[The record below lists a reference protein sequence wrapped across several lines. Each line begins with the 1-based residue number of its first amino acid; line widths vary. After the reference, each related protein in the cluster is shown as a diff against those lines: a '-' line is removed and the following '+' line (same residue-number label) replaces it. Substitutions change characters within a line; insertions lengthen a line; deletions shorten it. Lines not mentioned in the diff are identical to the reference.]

1 MRFIIANAAA
11 AVVDATCRGPLVGQ
25 HPRTQRIRHVKKVL
39 QLRIRVVGGG
49 DALQASQYRQAAFPQ
64 DPLSA
69 RLKRTHHRRERNIEL
84 VVQQQTLRVG
94 LAQHVRVRLPM
105 VLPEGDPLS
114 RHRPSTGDRRERVLD
129 ILGQRRDQPRD
140 RGIRG
145 RHPEQ
150 PRLGPQHPNI
160 TRGVTACDTTNAKSN
175 TILPGSCTASGR
187 CQARHR
193 ADNSFASPLRQA
205 VSTNNT
211 PPACDTS
218 DSPPVITDNQER
230 RPLSFTREVPL
241 CTVDQGLEQLR
252 SNRAEQALSRIRP
265 PCVTPKINYGES
277 PRLMTVGLVYP
288 TGGTARCR
296 SFHEGARGTTLSI
309 TSRYP
314 FRARIGY
321 LRLVAKG
328 AANTMTSAETPADTS
343 AETSTETSTTSAETS
358 AEASADKIRGLV
370 DQTLEEAEP
379 LVDKVL
385 ERTESFVEEAKEKAE
400 LLAEKIK
407 EKAEPL
413 VEKVREKAEPLVEK
427 AEGSSGKDSTS

>member
-1 MRFIIANAAA
+1 
-11 AVVDATCRGPLVGQ
+11 
-25 HPRTQRIRHVKKVL
+25 
-39 QLRIRVVGGG
+39 
-49 DALQASQYRQAAFPQ
+49 
-64 DPLSA
+64 
-69 RLKRTHHRRERNIEL
+69 
-84 VVQQQTLRVG
+84 VG
-94 LAQHVRVRLPM
+94 LEQHVRVRLPATTPNSPGWARSTPISHA
-105 VLPEGDPLS
+105 VSP
-114 RHRPSTGDRRERVLD
+114 PSATV
-129 ILGQRRDQPRD
+129 
-140 RGIRG
+140 
-145 RHPEQ
+145 
-150 PRLGPQHPNI
+150 
-160 TRGVTACDTTNAKSN
+160 NARSN

-193 ADNSFASPLRQA
+193 ADNSFPSPLRRA

-218 DSPPVITDNQER
+218 DSPPVITGNQER

-241 CTVDQGLEQLR
+241 CTIDQGLEQLR

-265 PCVTPKINYGES
+265 PRVTNKINYGES

-288 TGGTARCR
+288 AGGTARCR

-314 FRARIGY
+314 FRVRIGY

-328 AANTMTSAETPADTS
+328 AANTMTSAETSADTS
-343 AETSTETSTTSAETS
+343 AETSRDTSAETSTDTSTEASAETSRDTSADTSTTSAETS
-358 AEASADKIRGLV
+358 AEASADKISGLV

-385 ERTESFVEEAKEKAE
+385 ERTESFAEEAKEKAE